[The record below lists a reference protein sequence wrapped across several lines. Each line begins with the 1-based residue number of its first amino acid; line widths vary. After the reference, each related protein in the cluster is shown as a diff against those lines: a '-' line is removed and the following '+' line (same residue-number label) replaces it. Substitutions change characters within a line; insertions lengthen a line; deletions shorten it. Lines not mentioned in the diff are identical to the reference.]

1 MDVYIK
7 SETSEGLDSVWFF
20 QNNPSQSIGTKKPG
34 EALCKNL
41 KIETKIKTYKP

>member
-1 MDVYIK
+1 VILSK
-7 SETSEGLDSVWFF
+7 
-20 QNNPSQSIGTKKPG
+20 QSIPNIGTKKLG